1 MIWRHSRSGESA
13 REQRANRPKLISF
26 ATPPRRFDFS
36 DISEEG
42 GSNRLLTKE
51 DSKAVILQLHAILKP
66 FLLRRMKTDVES
78 TLPPKKEYLLYAPLT
93 SYQKELYES
102 CVHGTIRKW
111 LLERKTGMTVQQIQR
126 VLDDEGGS
134 RGADLKEWMNADVDV
149 MGGPSEQGS
158 RMSSRSGSVDTS
170 KSAGGSTSRRRKA
183 TRNVKYAE
191 ETDEQFLDRMDQDL
205 DEDEGRAYFTAAA
218 TSHDDSDKMRTIRQA
233 QREINNMKLQNLF
246 MQLRKI
252 CCHPYLFDWPRETDG
267 SQVVNRGVVTASG
280 KMLLLNRLLDALFA
294 KKHKVLIFSQFTTI
308 LDVIEAWA
316 EEYKG
321 IRTCRI
327 DGTTSQE
334 SRRQQMKSFNEDS
347 SDKSVKLFLLS
358 TRAGGLGINLVA
370 ADTVIFY
377 DSDWNPQM
385 DLQAQD
391 RVHRIGQTRPVLI
404 FRLVSAN
411 TVESRLLKRAGD
423 KRKLEAI
430 VIKNGAF
437 KLPPGTAV
445 SDIMSGGSGSSN
457 SKQGK
462 SETMSEV
469 AKSIL
474 ALEGEKVQ
482 LASENDEIISDA
494 QLETLL
500 DRSEAAYSSRGMGW
514 VAAGRDGNEAF
525 EVTETNVD
533 GANEDLAKLMAEG

>member
-1 MIWRHSRSGESA
+1 M
-13 REQRANRPKLISF
+13 
-26 ATPPRRFDFS
+26 
-36 DISEEG
+36 
-42 GSNRLLTKE
+42 TKE
-51 DSKAVILQLHAILKP
+51 DSKAVITQLHAILKP

-93 SYQKELYES
+93 SYQKQLYES

-111 LLERKTGMTVQQIQR
+111 LLEKKTGMTVQEIQR
-126 VLDDEGGS
+126 VLDDQGGS
-134 RGADLKEWMNADVDV
+134 RGADLKEWVNADVDV
-149 MGGPSEQGS
+149 MGPSSSSEQGS
-158 RMSSRSGSVDTS
+158 RTSSRSGSVDTS
-170 KSAGGSTSRRRKA
+170 KSNKTGSSRRRKA
-183 TRNVKYAE
+183 TRNVRYEE

-205 DEDEGRAYFTAAA
+205 DEDDGRAYFTAAA
-218 TSHDDSDKMRTIRQA
+218 TSQDDSEQMRKIRQA

-252 CCHPYLFDWPRETDG
+252 CCHPYLFDWPRKADG
-267 SQVVNRGVVTASG
+267 SEVVDRGVVTASG

-308 LDVIEAWA
+308 LDIIEAWA

-321 IRTCRI
+321 IGTCRI

-347 SDKSVKLFLLS
+347 SDKGIKLFLLS

-391 RVHRIGQTRPVLI
+391 RVHRIGQTKPVLI

-445 SDIMSGGSGSSN
+445 SDIMGGGS
-457 SKQGK
+457 SKAGK
-462 SETMSEV
+462 NETMSEV

-482 LASENDEIISDA
+482 LAEENDEIISDV
-494 QLETLL
+494 QLDTLL
-500 DRSEAAYSSRGMGW
+500 DRSEAAYASRGMGW
-514 VAAGRDGNEAF
+514 VEAGRDGNEAF